1 MGFHNSSRRRCWSV
15 ADAVSRSRRRGVE
28 ADVELGAFEARES
41 DSLSE
46 LDGHNAIDATRTRLA
61 TSMVLVHSPSRTSL
75 S

>member
-1 MGFHNSSRRRCWSV
+1 MGFHNSSRRRRWGG

-46 LDGHNAIDATRTRLA
+46 LDGHNAIDATQTRLYIRSSTRA
-61 TSMVLVHSPSRTSL
+61 LAGGP
-75 S
+75 